1 MEIPL
6 YLAMT
11 AAEFHAAQA
20 LPTKPAWMAC
30 HFSPYGTGLSN
41 IPRTLPPGSM
51 LMLNDRIPICDHD
64 PQSVAQTLCDT
75 AKALECGC
83 ILLDLQRKPCDGGMD
98 VIRAVLKQAGC
109 PVGVSAL
116 YAEEF
121 DCPVLVAPIP
131 THIAPKEP
139 LSAWEG
145 REIWLELSTEGTQ
158 ITVTEEGSRYTPLP
172 GFQVISGSHAEA
184 ELLCHYKIT
193 AEEARILFQI
203 GRTPEDQAA
212 LIQAAIG
219 CGVTKAVGLWQE
231 KSLLQ
236 TQQAQEISDQPKA
249 SSASLKAP

>member
-41 IPRTLPPGSM
+41 IPQTLPPGAM
-51 LMLNDRIPICDHD
+51 LMLNDRIPLCGHD

-75 AKALECGC
+75 AKALESDC
-83 ILLDLQRKPCDGGMD
+83 ILLDLQRKPCDGCMN

-116 YAEEF
+116 YAKEL
-121 DCPVLVAPIP
+121 DCPVLLPPIP
-131 THIAPKEP
+131 PHRAPKEA
-139 LSAWEG
+139 LAEWAG
-145 REIWLELSTEGTQ
+145 REIWLELSAEGTE
-158 ITVTEEGSRYTPLP
+158 IEVTEQGSRYTPLP
-172 GFQVISGSHAEA
+172 GFQVPSDSHAEE
-184 ELLCHYKIT
+184 ELLCHYKIIT
-193 AEEARILFQI
+193 EEDRILFQI

-236 TQQAQEISDQPKA
+236 TQQAQEILDQPKA